1 MLRHINMS
9 EAADLVENS
18 VREVL
23 MEGKHITRDIGG
35 NASTEEYTEA
45 LIKKIKERKNELKR

>member
-1 MLRHINMS
+1 M
-9 EAADLVENS
+9 ENS

-35 NASTEEYTEA
+35 TATTEEYVEA
-45 LIKKIKERKNELKR
+45 LIERIREKMSK